1 MTTEFRWQ
9 QLQDLFHDACAL
21 PEDER
26 EAFVRHSARNDP
38 VLLEELLRM
47 LAIEREA
54 TQQLERPLI
63 SVQEFLDPGAA
74 TAPGA
79 RFGPWAIDR
88 ELGQGGMGAVYL
100 AHRADGTY
108 ERQVALKLV
117 NRHALDA
124 RQRAFFEVERQLLA
138 QMHHPAIA
146 LIHDAGTDAL
156 GRPWLVME
164 YIEGVPISRYC
175 KDHALAL
182 SQRLELFLRVCEGVQ
197 HAHQKGVVHRD
208 IKPANVLVEVV
219 DGQAQPRLIDFGI
232 AAGVGNAAQ
241 AAGTPG
247 YMSPEQR
254 NADAICDSRC
264 DVYALGALLYE
275 LVAGERPSQDD
286 TDASAR
292 TPSSRL
298 ASLPDDTLRD
308 RALACGATP
317 DRLLRV
323 LRNDLDWIVRKAM
336 ETDPDRRY
344 ASVALLAEDLR
355 RHLSGYPVSAAPPRP
370 LLATLKFVRRHRI
383 GTAAAASVLLALLIG
398 LVATTWALGRAEREA
413 NRARVTS
420 DFLGSVLSSVDPDV
434 ARELDPS
441 LMLLVL
447 DDASRRVSTE
457 LADDPEGRLAVEL
470 VIAESF
476 TSLGKSKRAVE
487 HLQRARSQT
496 RERLGQDS
504 RETLMIAQRLGT
516 ALVDAG
522 DYAQSE
528 EVLREAIAIARQHP
542 ELAPPTL
549 ESDLRSRL
557 SWTLRQRSKREEAIR
572 EAQAAFDDLSRRVP
586 ENHTQRLDAGQR
598 LAILMSD
605 AGQYDDAIALLQQ
618 MIDLRAEDLGIDHPR
633 VLNMRLSLAVF
644 HLQMRDYAGAE
655 VLLKAMLEPMARQY
669 GDDSPTLAMVHG
681 NLGGALRQQGGA
693 ARIAE
698 AEAHYRFAYDHARTT
713 YGPESPMSIVTR
725 SNLANW
731 MLDSGQAEQAEDE
744 QRAVLALAEKTFG
757 PEHEIVA
764 EVLRG
769 LGEAQLAQGKLTD
782 ARTSLERSLA
792 LHRTLFGD
800 AEGPLARIHESIGK
814 LESAE
819 VAAAAH

>member
-9 QLQDLFHDACAL
+9 RLQDLYHEACEL
-21 PEDER
+21 PEAER
-26 EAFVRHSARNDP
+26 EGFVRRSAKDDP

-54 TQQLERPLI
+54 TQQLDRPLI
-63 SVQEFLDPGAA
+63 SVQEFLDPSAA

-100 AHRADGTY
+100 AHRADGAY
-108 ERQVALKLV
+108 ERQVALKIV
-117 NRHALDA
+117 NRSALDA

-138 QMHHPAIA
+138 QMHHPSIA

-175 KDHALAL
+175 KDHALTLA
-182 SQRLELFLRVCEGVQ
+182 QRLELFLRVCEGVQ

-232 AAGVGNAAQ
+232 AAGVGDAAQ

-254 NADAICDSRC
+254 NAEAICDSRC

-292 TPSSRL
+292 TPSRRL
-298 ASLPDDTLRD
+298 AALPDETLRD

-398 LVATTWALGRAEREA
+398 LIATTWALGRAEREA

-420 DFLGSVLSSVDPDV
+420 EFLGSVLSSVDPDV

-457 LADDPEGRLAVEL
+457 LADDPDGRLAVEL

-476 TSLGKSKRAVE
+476 TSLGKAERAVE
-487 HLQRARSQT
+487 HLQRARQDTQT
-496 RERLGQDS
+496 RLGADS
-504 RETLMIAQRLGT
+504 RESMLIAQRLGT

-528 EVLREAIAIARQHP
+528 EVLREAIAIAQQHP

-557 SWTLRQRSKREEAIR
+557 SWTLRQSSKREEAMR

-586 ENHTQRLDAGQR
+586 ANHTQRLDAGQR

-644 HLQMRDYAGAE
+644 HLQKRDYAGAE
-655 VLLKAMLEPMARQY
+655 VILKAILGPMARQY
-669 GDDSPTLAMVHG
+669 GEDSPTLAMVHG
-681 NLGGALRQQGGA
+681 NLGGALRQQGDA
-693 ARIAE
+693 AKIAE
-698 AEAHYRFAYDHARTT
+698 AETHYQFAYDYARRTF
-713 YGPESPMSIVTR
+713 GPESPMAIITR
-725 SNLANW
+725 GNLANW
-731 MLDSGQAEQAEDE
+731 LRDSGQAAQAVQELT
-744 QRAVLALAEKTFG
+744 AVLALAEKAFG
-757 PEHEIVA
+757 QEHEVIA
-764 EVLRG
+764 ETLRG
-769 LGEAQLAQGKLTD
+769 LGEAQLATGDLVG
-782 ARTSLERSLA
+782 ARASLERSLTMYRA
-792 LHRTLFGD
+792 LFGD
-800 AEGPLARIHESIGK
+800 AEGPLARIHESISK

-819 VAAAAH
+819 SAAAAP